1 MSASRQL
8 HLGAF
13 MRPISIH
20 TAAWR
25 YPGGTPDGNF
35 NWPLLKRLT
44 QKLEHGKFDAFF
56 MADHLAVPNMPPD
69 ALKRSAHRE
78 RLLAELVSA
87 DDIER
92 YLLAQVDEQLDDA
105 VAAGVHRGLQGAQR
119 RLAARARALHEDL
132 DLLHALLDALAG
144 GERLLEE
151 VAAARTDEKLDAIS
165 SAKSHS

>member
-20 TAAWR
+20 TDAWR

-69 ALKRSAHRE
+69 ALKRSATVTSFAPMT
-78 RLLAELVSA
+78 LLPA
-87 DDIER
+87 
-92 YLLAQVDEQLDDA
+92 
-105 VAAGVHRGLQGAQR
+105 
-119 RLAARARALHEDL
+119 LAAVTERIGLIATMSTTYNAPYHVARLFASLDHLSGGRAAWNIVTSTNPNDPANLCKGSGTVSP
-132 DLLHALLDALAG
+132 G
-144 GERLLEE
+144 GCS
-151 VAAARTDEKLDAIS
+151 DK
-165 SAKSHS
+165 